1 MARIVSEDMMERRAL
16 YTVGNVNW
24 YKFMKTSIEIHQK
37 LKKNRTIMSSRN
49 LISGYVSKE
58 NEMVSQRDISTS
70 TFTAV
75 LFTRAKM
82 WKQPKCQSM
91 NECIK
96 KM

>member
-1 MARIVSEDMMERRAL
+1 
-16 YTVGNVNW
+16 
-24 YKFMKTSIEIHQK
+24 
-37 LKKNRTIMSSRN
+37 MSSRN
-49 LISGYVSKE
+49 LTSGYIYKE

-75 LFTRAKM
+75 LSTRAKM
-82 WKQPKCQSM
+82 WKQRKCQSM